1 MVENQADHA
10 NVKIDGQVLTLL
22 HIGVAFLLDWLIPFP
37 TVIQESVKWFGI
49 LLTLAGLTL
58 GFMAVRRFSRAN
70 TTLDPHSS
78 VTTVVTNGPYR
89 FSRNPI
95 YLGFVCTL
103 IGIPLA
109 LGTYWGAVLS
119 PVLILLMNN
128 LVIGHEEA
136 YLEKKFGSVYTN
148 YKSRVRRWV

>member
-1 MVENQADHA
+1 
-10 NVKIDGQVLTLL
+10 
-22 HIGVAFLLDWLIPFP
+22 
-37 TVIQESVKWFGI
+37 
-49 LLTLAGLTL
+49 
-58 GFMAVRRFSRAN
+58 
-70 TTLDPHSS
+70 
-78 VTTVVTNGPYR
+78 
-89 FSRNPI
+89 
-95 YLGFVCTL
+95 LGFVCTL

-119 PVLILLMNN
+119 PVLIPLMNN